1 MTLWRKVAD
10 AATAATAAANGSFSA
25 ALRRLVG
32 AGTAEDREPQN
43 DVRFTIALIAL
54 CAKIARSDG
63 AVTTDEVAAFRRIV
77 TVDPEDET
85 YVRRVFDLAKQDI
98 AGFEDYAGQIGRLF
112 SDHPELR
119 RDVLEG
125 LFVIAVA
132 DGVLHEKE
140 DSFLT
145 AAAGHLKLA
154 VSDFSHIRSM
164 FVVAG
169 TSPYQ
174 VLGLEPSATDQ
185 ELKKHY
191 RKLILEHHPDRM
203 RGDGVPEELI
213 VIAERKMAAINAAY
227 DTLAKER
234 GL

>member
-1 MTLWRKVAD
+1 MNLWRKAAD
-10 AATAATAAANGSFSA
+10 AATSATAAANGSFFN

-32 AGTAEDREPQN
+32 GGPNDGEPQN

-54 CAKIARSDG
+54 CAKVARSDG

-77 TVDPEDET
+77 DVQPDDEMH
-85 YVRRVFDLAKQDI
+85 VRRVFDLAKQDI
-98 AGFEDYAGQIGRLF
+98 AGFEDYARQIGRLF

-145 AAAGHLKLA
+145 TAAGHLKLA

-164 FVVAG
+164 FVAAG

-185 ELKKHY
+185 ELKARY

-213 VIAERKMAAINAAY
+213 VIAERKLAAINAAF